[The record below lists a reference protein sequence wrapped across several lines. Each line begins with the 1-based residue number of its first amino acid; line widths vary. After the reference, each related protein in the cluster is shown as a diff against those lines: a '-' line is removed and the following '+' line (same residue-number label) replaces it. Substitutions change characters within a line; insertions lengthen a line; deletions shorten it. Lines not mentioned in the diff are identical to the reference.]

1 MARPV
6 RLFLSLLTLSLISA
20 GCNLNAA
27 PGAAA
32 ISGAPLVQ
40 ISAPQPG
47 ATYLEGVEVNIAAQ
61 VSNAGADI
69 DRVEF
74 AIDESL
80 VETISE
86 ANPQGAAV
94 FGVNHTW
101 QAAGL
106 GEHRIAVTAFRRD
119 GSASETALVAI
130 IVIAGGDVNTGATQP
145 GLPTASIQATP
156 STQATRFVLPT
167 VTPLGGQG
175 GEPPTAPPSSEPTTA
190 APTAQPTAAAAAAPI
205 ASFSQGVNVRRG
217 PGLEFDPP
225 IGAYA
230 AGQTAEILAVST
242 GGDWYKVRYG
252 GGEGWVYGQLTT
264 VTGDTSALPREAGP
278 PRPTPRPATA
288 TPVLPTGAP
297 ASGANLVAGIVVL
310 NPAAP
315 VCAQTFV
322 VGLDVAN
329 LGTEPTSASGTV
341 TLNDVRAADGSAQ
354 GSTIGGFPILQPGQ
368 TVRIDM
374 PLTISTWYN
383 ETHRITLTIDQE
395 NLIAES
401 NPNDNAV
408 SLEYFLDKGG
418 CP

>member
-1 MARPV
+1 MARAV
-6 RLFLSLLTLSLISA
+6 RLFLPLLTLSLIST

-32 ISGAPLVQ
+32 ITGAPLVQ

-74 AIDESL
+74 AVDESL

-86 ANPQGAAV
+86 ANPQGAAA
-94 FGVNHTW
+94 FGVSRSW

-130 IVIAGGDVNTGATQP
+130 TVIAGGANPGATQP
-145 GLPTASIQATP
+145 SLPMTSAQE
-156 STQATRFVLPT
+156 TRFVLPT

-175 GEPPTAPPSSEPTTA
+175 APPTALPTAQPTTA
-190 APTAQPTAAAAAAPI
+190 APTEQPAVAATTPI
-205 ASFSQGVNVRRG
+205 AGFSQGVNVRRG

-230 AGQTAEILAVST
+230 AGQTAEILAIST

-252 GGEGWVYGQLTT
+252 GSEGWVFAQLAA
-264 VTGDTSALPREAGP
+264 VSGDTSALPRESGP

-288 TPVLPTGAP
+288 TPVLPTGMP

-341 TLNDVRAADGSAQ
+341 TLNDVRAADGSQ
-354 GSTIGGFPILQPGQ
+354 QDSTIGGFPVLQPGQ
-368 TVRIDM
+368 TVRVDM

-383 ETHRITLTIDQE
+383 EMHRITLTIDQE

>member
-1 MARPV
+1 
-6 RLFLSLLTLSLISA
+6 
-20 GCNLNAA
+20 G
-27 PGAAA
+27 GQ
-32 ISGAPLVQ
+32 GAP
-40 ISAPQPG
+40 P
-47 ATYLEGVEVNIAAQ
+47 
-61 VSNAGADI
+61 
-69 DRVEF
+69 
-74 AIDESL
+74 
-80 VETISE
+80 
-86 ANPQGAAV
+86 
-94 FGVNHTW
+94 
-101 QAAGL
+101 
-106 GEHRIAVTAFRRD
+106 TA
-119 GSASETALVAI
+119 
-130 IVIAGGDVNTGATQP
+130 
-145 GLPTASIQATP
+145 LPTAQ
-156 STQATRFVLPT
+156 
-167 VTPLGGQG
+167 
-175 GEPPTAPPSSEPTTA
+175 PTTA
-190 APTAQPTAAAAAAPI
+190 APTEQPAVAATTPI
-205 ASFSQGVNVRRG
+205 AGFSQGVNVRRG

-230 AGQTAEILAVST
+230 AGQTAEILAIST

-252 GGEGWVYGQLTT
+252 GSEGWVFAQLAA
-264 VTGDTSALPREAGP
+264 VSGDTSALPRESGP

-288 TPVLPTGAP
+288 TPVLPTGMP

-341 TLNDVRAADGSAQ
+341 TLNDVRAADGSQ
-354 GSTIGGFPILQPGQ
+354 QDSTIGGFPVLQPGQ
-368 TVRIDM
+368 TVRVDM

-383 ETHRITLTIDQE
+383 EMHRITLTIDQE